1 MRRRSAPA
9 PTIGLTLRAAS
20 ATPVPMSDKPR
31 DKFRVAAVQMTS
43 TPELEANLAT
53 AQRLCNE
60 AIDDGAGL
68 VVLPECLAWLGPE
81 QAKLA
86 IAESLPEGGPILAR
100 FQQLAAARKAE
111 LVLGGFWERASEAG
125 KV

>member
-53 AQRLCNE
+53 ALRLSAE

-68 VVLPECLAWLGPE
+68 VVLPECFALLGPE
-81 QAKLA
+81 QAKLEV
-86 IAESLPEGGPILAR
+86 AESLPEGGPILAR
-100 FQQLAAARKAE
+100 FAALARERGAE
-111 LVLGGFWERASEAG
+111 LVLGGFWERASEPG
-125 KV
+125 